1 MFNVQYIAQMASLM
15 VELDEMTRTI
25 ELIKKPD
32 GSKKFPA
39 RSCCDL
45 KSDYSETKTGYQ
57 S

>member
-1 MFNVQYIAQMASLM
+1 MFIQYITQMASLM

-45 KSDYSETKTGYQ
+45 KNDYSETKTG
-57 S
+57 